1 MPGNSQVNIFVPYF
15 INWCRIWKK
24 VEKIAPKMFLNIFS
38 EALECEYTGS
48 MRMESNYR
56 FELQCSQTLEQ
67 GIDMSLI

>member
-1 MPGNSQVNIFVPYF
+1 
-15 INWCRIWKK
+15 
-24 VEKIAPKMFLNIFS
+24 MFLNIFS